1 MFFDHWGILIT
12 TIASKGELQT
22 WPELLPQ
29 LCNLLNS
36 EDYNTCEVRLMLLI
50 KLLHF
55 YNKFLSVVNLLT
67 FNCYIQGS
75 FGALQ
80 KICED
85 SSELLDSDALN
96 RPLNI
101 MIPKFLQFFK
111 HCSPKIRSLYKCNNY
126 WYLYNLNILYII
138 TTLLCFLIRSHA
150 IACVNQFIIGRA
162 QALMDNIDTF
172 IEVSTVLDELC
183 LELHYFLFCTF
194 KFKMCFCKRN
204 CSYKNTLH

>member
-1 MFFDHWGILIT
+1 MRVWARAVVSQPGPALSGLIYVRLCHLSGILIT

-36 EDYNTCEVRLMLLI
+36 EDYNTCEVWITTHECPSCCSNGAAWLWGQCVS
-50 KLLHF
+50 
-55 YNKFLSVVNLLT
+55 FLSQL
-67 FNCYIQGS
+67 CISQGS

-111 HCSPKIRSLYKCNNY
+111 HYSPKIRWVRHFCVALCPQSLSSAAS
-126 WYLYNLNILYII
+126 LGQPFLSPSGPM
-138 TTLLCFLIRSHA
+138 LLR
-150 IACVNQFIIGRA
+150 
-162 QALMDNIDTF
+162 
-172 IEVSTVLDELC
+172 VSTSLSLAELR
-183 LELHYFLFCTF
+183 L
-194 KFKMCFCKRN
+194 
-204 CSYKNTLH
+204 